1 MVRPAG
7 CTNINIMTI
16 TAKELW
22 KSKVPS
28 SSFQEAPK
36 LELSSDNE
44 WQLRWQYSTWLTHG
58 GEASQRIVSQSLVV
72 NGVYAFRVTYHEA
85 CSSAMVELAYERL
98 IDAGTTQWLTEIKAR
113 LAESSRLCT
122 EAAAR
127 LRHLMIFFDSHGCY
141 EFLCESF
148 RLAE

>member
-1 MVRPAG
+1 
-7 CTNINIMTI
+7 MT
-16 TAKELW
+16 TAAKELW

-36 LELSSDNE
+36 LEPSADNE
-44 WQLRWQYSTWLTHG
+44 WRLRWRYSTWHTQG
-58 GEASQRIVSQSLVV
+58 GQANQKIVSQSLVF

-85 CSSAMVELAYERL
+85 CSSTMVELAYERL
-98 IDAGTTQWLTEIKAR
+98 IDVGTTQWLAEIKAR
-113 LAESSRLCT
+113 LAEPSRLRT
-122 EAAAR
+122 EAASR